1 LLSHGA
7 LSAAPEQAF
16 KESAN
21 TIEIVRLSLQ
31 DRQQA
36 AKVPRLIHHLVMA
49 KPAHLVHSAS
59 SIEGKH

>member
-36 AKVPRLIHHLVMA
+36 AKVPRLIHLVMA